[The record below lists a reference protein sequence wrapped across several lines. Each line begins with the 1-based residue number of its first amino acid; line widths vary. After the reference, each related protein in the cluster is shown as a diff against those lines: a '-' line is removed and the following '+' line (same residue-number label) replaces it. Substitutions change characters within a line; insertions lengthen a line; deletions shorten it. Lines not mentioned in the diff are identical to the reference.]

1 MRGLQ
6 VLSLLHQLETETRG
20 LHLGQR
26 IAAMLE
32 HRGAGVLRWA
42 LCPKC
47 TVKGRQTR
55 SWQRHSQLIARS
67 GVKEIASSWD
77 SGAAP
82 SSHILSTEEQVKG
95 SCLNCPG
102 GAVRQRRRFRGCC
115 Y

>member
-26 IAAMLE
+26 IATRLE

-47 TVKGRQTR
+47 TVQGRQTR

-67 GVKEIASSWD
+67 GVKGSASSWD
-77 SGAAP
+77 SGASS

>member
-20 LHLGQR
+20 LHLGPR
-26 IAAMLE
+26 IATRLE
-32 HRGAGVLRWA
+32 HRGAGVRRWA

-47 TVKGRQTR
+47 TVEGRQTHF
-55 SWQRHSQLIARS
+55 WQRYSQLIARS
-67 GVKEIASSWD
+67 GVKGSASSWAA
-77 SGAAP
+77 GAAP
-82 SSHILSTEEQVKG
+82 FSHILSTEEQVKG

-102 GAVRQRRRFRGCC
+102 GAVRKKRRFRGCC